1 MDNKTLID
9 TVASRLE
16 KSKEEIAELIDSLG
30 IVMADVLKG
39 GDVVAIPSVGTFET
53 KLKAERIALHP
64 SSGKKLLVPPKIS
77 INFKPSSLLK
87 QKIR

>member
-9 TVASRLE
+9 TVASRLD
-16 KSKEEIAELIDSLG
+16 KSHEEIAELTEALG
-30 IVMADVLKG
+30 LVIADVLKA

-64 SSGKKLLVPPKIS
+64 STGKRLLVPPKIN
-77 INFKPSSLLK
+77 ITFKPSSSLK

>member
-1 MDNKTLID
+1 MDNKTLIE

-16 KSKEEIAELIDSLG
+16 KSREEVSELTEALG
-30 IVMADVLKG
+30 LVMADILKA
-39 GDVVAIPSVGTFET
+39 GDIVAVPSVGTFET

-64 SSGKKLLVPPKIS
+64 STGKKLLVPPKIN
-77 INFKPSSLLK
+77 INFKPSTLLK